1 MDLKKLSNSN
11 KSVKIA
17 DSTQVISQLN
27 SLLAEEFQA
36 WYQYYIVTPF
46 LFGNERSA
54 VQEEFMKLADD
65 ELNDHATQL
74 IDRINELGGEC
85 ILTTPETWRSVATLP
100 FETAPLDIKSQ
111 LDLNIRAEQGAID
124 HYKSAI
130 ELVGSLNDITT
141 QDILKKIL
149 ADEEEHLSELNDFI
163 KDLS

>member
-1 MDLKKLSNSN
+1 MDLKKLSNST
-11 KSVKIA
+11 KSVRIA
-17 DSTQVISQLN
+17 DTTQILAQLN

-36 WYQYYIVTPF
+36 WYQYYIVAPF
-46 LFGNERSA
+46 VFGNERTS
-54 VQEEFMKLADD
+54 VQSTFLKNADD
-65 ELNDHATQL
+65 ELNDHAKLL

-85 ILTTPETWRSVATLP
+85 VLATPETWRSVATLP
-100 FETAPLDIKSQ
+100 FETAPLDVKSQ
-111 LDLNIRAEQGAID
+111 LDINIRAEQGAID

-130 ELVGSLNDITT
+130 ELAGSLNDVTT